1 LTQTIIINTGNKL
14 FDGADPIGL
23 MYDVSASRYVDELR
37 GRIREEFPNA
47 QVFVR
52 WSPSSADAAEVKT
65 VPKASEMETR
75 VREMT
80 VDVRENREAWIRYDQ
95 SVLNSFA
102 R

>member
-1 LTQTIIINTGNKL
+1 MTQTIIINTGSKL

-52 WSPSSADAAEVKT
+52 WNPRSTDGAEVKT
-65 VPKASEMETR
+65 VPKAEDMEGR

-80 VDVRENREAWIRYDQ
+80 ANVRENRDAWIRYDQ
-95 SVLNSFA
+95 SVLSSFA

>member
-1 LTQTIIINTGNKL
+1 MTQTIIINTGNKL
-14 FDGADPIGL
+14 FEGVDPIGL
-23 MYDVSASRYVDELR
+23 MYDVSASQYVDTLR
-37 GRIREEFPNA
+37 GRIRDEFPNA

-65 VPKASEMETR
+65 VPKAAKMESR

-80 VDVRENREAWIRYDQ
+80 TAVRENREAWIRYDQ
-95 SVLNSFA
+95 SVLNSFS